1 MSQTRHFARGLGL
14 AFALT
19 TASPLA
25 LGATPRHKKPG
36 AAKPAKAKPTK
47 ADDDAA
53 PVKLEEEPETK
64 PAPQPEP
71 AATEA
76 PKPAEPEPEPESKQ
90 LTPAAEAAPAIES
103 SDTTPDQEAAAL
115 GRRELARLAAGRV
128 AVSVALS
135 AGVVARSFSYSDPVG
150 YALAPYHLPAAPMAS
165 FELEAYPAAA
175 SDIPVLRDLGFR
187 GHISR
192 AFAFDSNTPQNVT
205 LETSWTRFGGDLR
218 QRLLVPGSHPFEA
231 GVLVGADA
239 TYFGIVAKA
248 PVPALLP
255 ASRSVALRF
264 GLDARLLV
272 AWRLSFLLG
281 GAYLAVTSRGEIYEH
296 FRKPRVA
303 GVDSNVGFAVNVGS
317 GFEIR
322 LSGRY
327 TRYFSSFKPALG
339 DRFVAGGALDEQW
352 QFGLGARY
360 AH

>member
-150 YALAPYHLPAAPMAS
+150 YALAPYHLPAAP
-165 FELEAYPAAA
+165 
-175 SDIPVLRDLGFR
+175 
-187 GHISR
+187 
-192 AFAFDSNTPQNVT
+192 
-205 LETSWTRFGGDLR
+205 
-218 QRLLVPGSHPFEA
+218 
-231 GVLVGADA
+231 
-239 TYFGIVAKA
+239 
-248 PVPALLP
+248 
-255 ASRSVALRF
+255 
-264 GLDARLLV
+264 
-272 AWRLSFLLG
+272 
-281 GAYLAVTSRGEIYEH
+281 
-296 FRKPRVA
+296 
-303 GVDSNVGFAVNVGS
+303 
-317 GFEIR
+317 
-322 LSGRY
+322 
-327 TRYFSSFKPALG
+327 
-339 DRFVAGGALDEQW
+339 
-352 QFGLGARY
+352 
-360 AH
+360 